1 MGFYYAVVDAM
12 LTAGFSAGEIG
23 KVGDGNFRR
32 VFDAAPRQLDDRTKH
47 AHTRLVT
54 GTQENAT

>member
-1 MGFYYAVVDAM
+1 M

-32 VFDAAPRQLDDRTKH
+32 VFDAAPRQLDDGTKH